1 MSAISLDR
9 VENKINDLEK
19 TFQIMS
25 ILPLI
30 GDIAR
35 PVILLSL
42 RKMYNDIN
50 DCKKSKLNHQVVEP
64 INKKLTKVIDTCL
77 TVSKIATPI
86 SFSVLLISSLVAL
99 VTLPLLFAIPLAIL
113 GLSVAIVGAILS
125 CYAGITISMEGTP
138 SCSCCITTG
147 EETVPKTIV
156 YSYQKEEKATNGI
169 FSYTS
174 LNLDEKNN

>member
-9 VENKINDLEK
+9 IESKINHLEK
-19 TFQIMS
+19 TFQITS
-25 ILPLI
+25 ILPFI

-35 PVILLSL
+35 PIILLSL
-42 RKMYNDIN
+42 RKIYDDIN

-64 INKKLTKVIDTCL
+64 INQRLTKVIDTCL
-77 TVSKIATPI
+77 TVNKIATLI

-99 VTLPLLFAIPLAIL
+99 VTLPLLFAFPLAII
-113 GLSVAIVGAILS
+113 GLTVAVVGAILS
-125 CYAGITISMEGTP
+125 CCAGITISMEGTP

-156 YSYQKEEKATNGI
+156 YAYQKEEEATNGI

-174 LNLDEKNN
+174 KKS